1 MNRWRVVSS
10 QSTGLLS
17 QATQPQASQQ
27 GISRAASTQASGGD
41 GGHSWVGAGTIAAAT
56 AAALAYKLY
65 QENESPRY
73 TLQAKEAAKP
83 KAAEKAE
90 ISAEQITFDNRVR
103 QYNTPDQKFNYF
115 SSIQLVNKFGMKTTM
130 MSPMDFFS
138 AITPDC
144 SIHPGAGSGIYEEIA
159 EEKLPRVRLDKSPV
173 EKDSVLNA
181 IGANGLIS
189 YTDYCF
195 LLTLLATPIRFIDTA
210 FSVFDLTGSNTI
222 EAKEFAFVSTKLA
235 HKAGGF
241 GAYTDVDQAA
251 VLAVNSGL
259 LSLLF
264 GKDRKKIVTK
274 EDFRKLQSD
283 LLNEVIEIEFNQYE
297 HNEGRISEEDF
308 CKFLL
313 KRTKIPPSMKAKML
327 KRIKTIWPAKARGIS
342 FPSFKNFFLVLAA
355 GRELERGLFYLDVE
369 DIGVDLEEFRK
380 VCAWISH
387 SELSDHV
394 AEVVFVLLDDQG
406 QGRIFKENVGPVLF
420 DWRQPRGFDKSAIHI
435 QMGQVKI

>member
-17 QATQPQASQQ
+17 QASQSQAAQQ
-27 GISRAASTQASGGD
+27 QAGCISRKASTQSNQGERD
-41 GGHSWVGAGTIAAAT
+41 GGNSWVAAGTVAAAA
-56 AAALAYKLY
+56 AAALAYKLC
-65 QENESPRY
+65 QENDNPRFL
-73 TLQAKEAAKP
+73 LQAKEVKV
-83 KAAEKAE
+83 EV
-90 ISAEQITFDNRVR
+90 SAEQIAFDNRVR
-103 QYNTPDQKFNYF
+103 QYNSPDQKFNYF

-144 SIHPGAGSGIYEEIA
+144 SIHPGAGSGIYEEIK
-159 EEKLPRVRLDKSPV
+159 EEKLPQVRLVKSPV
-173 EKDSVLNA
+173 VKDSILNA
-181 IGANGLIS
+181 IGEQGLIS
-189 YTDYCF
+189 YSDYCF

-210 FSVFDLTGSNTI
+210 FSVFDVTGSDTI
-222 EAKEFAFVSTKLA
+222 EAKEFGFVSTKLA

-241 GAYTDVDQAA
+241 GAYTDVDQSA

-259 LSLLF
+259 LTLLF
-264 GKDRKKIVTK
+264 GKDRKKVLTK
-274 EDFRKLQSD
+274 DEFKKLQAD
-283 LLNEVIEIEFNQYE
+283 LLNEIIEIEFNQYD
-297 HNEGRISEEDF
+297 HNEGRISEKDF

-313 KRTKIPPSMKAKML
+313 KRTKIPPSQKAKML
-327 KRIKTIWPAKARGIS
+327 KRVKTIWPSKKRGIS

-355 GRELERGLFYLDVE
+355 GRELERGLFFLDVE
-369 DIGVDLEEFRK
+369 DIGVDLDEFRK
-380 VCAWISH
+380 VAAWVSH

-420 DWRQPRGFDKSAIHI
+420 DWRQPRGFDKSSIQI
-435 QMGQVKI
+435 QMGQIKI